1 VEVVDKYWPAVLV
14 ASLAVYS
21 WKLLGFILPA
31 KIAKNEAVVVFAN
44 KLTIALL
51 AALFAV
57 QTLAAGHVV
66 VLDSRFPAVAVAGLL
81 YWRKAPF
88 LVAVLAAAIVA
99 AMLRLLFG
107 WQ

>member
-1 VEVVDKYWPAVLV
+1 M
-14 ASLAVYS
+14 
-21 WKLLGFILPA
+21 LPT

-57 QTLAAGHVV
+57 QTLASGHAVT
-66 VLDSRFPAVAVAGLL
+66 LDSRFPAVVVAGFL

-88 LVAVLAAAIVA
+88 LVAVLAAAAVA
-99 AMLRLLFG
+99 ALLRFAFG

>member
-1 VEVVDKYWPAVLV
+1 MDKYWPAVLIG
-14 ASLAVYS
+14 SLAVYS
-21 WKLLGFILPA
+21 WKLLGFLLPT
-31 KIAKNEAVVVFAN
+31 KIAKNQAVVVFAN

-57 QTLAAGHVV
+57 QTLAAGNSVT
-66 VLDSRFPAVAVAGLL
+66 LDSRLPAVVVAGLL

-88 LVAVLAAAIVA
+88 LVAVLAAAAVA
-99 AMLRLLFG
+99 ALLRFAFG

>member
-1 VEVVDKYWPAVLV
+1 VDKYWPAVLIG
-14 ASLAVYS
+14 SLAVYS
-21 WKLLGFILPA
+21 WKLLGFLLPS
-31 KIAKNEAVVVFAN
+31 KISKNEAVVVFAN

-57 QTLAAGHVV
+57 QTLASGHAVI
-66 VLDSRFPAVAVAGLL
+66 LDSRFPAVVVAGLL

-88 LVAVLAAAIVA
+88 LVAVLAAAAVA
-99 AMLRLLFG
+99 ALLRFAFG